1 MGECDDTPEAHRS
14 GTRHLAS
21 QRALACTSCSKSGIR
36 SGTPAYQQPRAIA
49 RPPGADDRRR
59 TSPPRAPVST
69 DVRRSGAGWQSSKVV
84 VLDSGLGRGGPRVR
98 TLASSSTV
106 GEAISH
112 RPWHP
117 DCTLLL
123 MQHALL
129 APSIGALFGAYVA
142 TEAWTH
148 RWGFKVHYLYLY
160 GYFELAQSPL
170 GRAVRHTT
178 LFRPRRR
185 Q

>member
-1 MGECDDTPEAHRS
+1 MTRRAHRS
-14 GTRHLAS
+14 GRDTTRVNVHLLVSMGMGCRPSSSAS
-21 QRALACTSCSKSGIR
+21 QEHQPSNSRERLHGRRAPTIEGVRVLHAHLSAPTSADQALAGSRQKSWSWTQAWG
-36 SGTPAYQQPRAIA
+36 
-49 RPPGADDRRR
+49 
-59 TSPPRAPVST
+59 VW
-69 DVRRSGAGWQSSKVV
+69 AG
-84 VLDSGLGRGGPRVR
+84 GR

>member
-1 MGECDDTPEAHRS
+1 MYLWVWDPGLHHLQVRNTSLATAASDCTAAWRRRSKAYESSLRTCQHR
-14 GTRHLAS
+14 
-21 QRALACTSCSKSGIR
+21 
-36 SGTPAYQQPRAIA
+36 
-49 RPPGADDRRR
+49 RPPIRRWLAVVKSRGLELRLGAW
-59 TSPPRAPVST
+59 
-69 DVRRSGAGWQSSKVV
+69 AG
-84 VLDSGLGRGGPRVR
+84 GR

-112 RPWHP
+112 RSWHP

-148 RWGFKVHYLYLY
+148 RWGFKAHYLYLY